1 MRHLRRMHTI
11 SMSERRNSL
20 PLSKRARIEIYIP
33 ERETS
38 DYALLENAFEQEF
51 LHTFGGCTVIRNIK
65 GMYLGS
71 DGRTEVEP
79 VSLVYSDTPFDFDEH
94 FEEYFERIRRIKL
107 GEAAL
112 EASDEESILVV
123 VHAIYHSL

>member
-1 MRHLRRMHTI
+1 MRLFGGCVH
-11 SMSERRNSL
+11 SKSERRNSL

-38 DYALLENAFEQEF
+38 DYALLENVFEQEF

-71 DGRTEVEP
+71 DKRTEVEP
-79 VSLVYSDTPFDFDEH
+79 VSLVDSATPFDFDEH
-94 FEEYFERIRRIKL
+94 FDENAEYT
-107 GEAAL
+107 
-112 EASDEESILVV
+112 
-123 VHAIYHSL
+123 Y

>member
-1 MRHLRRMHTI
+1 M
-11 SMSERRNSL
+11 

-38 DYALLENAFEQEF
+38 DYALLENVFEQEF
-51 LHTFGGCTVIRNIK
+51 LHIFGGCTVIRNIK

-71 DGRTEVEP
+71 DKRTEVEP

-94 FEEYFERIRRIKL
+94 FDEIAEYTDDLRQ
-107 GEAAL
+107 AAL
-112 EASDEESILVV
+112 EASDEESILIV
-123 VHAIYHSL
+123 VHEIFHSL

>member
-1 MRHLRRMHTI
+1 M
-11 SMSERRNSL
+11 

-38 DYALLENAFEQEF
+38 DYALLENVFEQEF

-71 DGRTEVEP
+71 DDGTKVEP
-79 VSLVYSDTPFDFDEH
+79 VNLVYSDTPFEFDEH
-94 FEEYFERIRRIKL
+94 FDDIAKYTDELRD
-107 GEAAL
+107 AAM

-123 VHAIYHSL
+123 VHEIYHSL

>member
-1 MRHLRRMHTI
+1 MRLFGGCVH
-11 SMSERRNSL
+11 SKSERRNSL

-38 DYALLENAFEQEF
+38 DYALLENVFEQEF

-71 DGRTEVEP
+71 DKRTEVEP

-94 FEEYFERIRRIKL
+94 FDEIAEYTDDLRQ
-107 GEAAL
+107 AAL
-112 EASDEESILVV
+112 EASDEESILIV
-123 VHAIYHSL
+123 VHEIFHSL

>member
-1 MRHLRRMHTI
+1 MRYVACDH
-11 SMSERRNSL
+11 SESERRNSL

-38 DYALLENAFEQEF
+38 NYAVLESVFEQEF

-71 DGRTEVEP
+71 DDKTDVEP
-79 VSLVYSDTPFDFDEH
+79 VSLVYSDTPFDF
-94 FEEYFERIRRIKL
+94 EENFDAIEQYTEELRA
-107 GEAAL
+107 AAL
-112 EASDEESILVV
+112 EASEEESILIV
-123 VHAIYHSL
+123 VHEIYHSL

>member
-1 MRHLRRMHTI
+1 MMRYVACDH
-11 SMSERRNSL
+11 SKSERRNSL

-38 DYALLENAFEQEF
+38 NYAVLESVFEQEF

-71 DGRTEVEP
+71 DDKTDVEP
-79 VSLVYSDTPFDFDEH
+79 VSLVYSDTPFDF
-94 FEEYFERIRRIKL
+94 EENFDAIEQYTEELRA
-107 GEAAL
+107 AAL
-112 EASDEESILVV
+112 EASEEESILIV
-123 VHAIYHSL
+123 VHEIYHSL

>member
-1 MRHLRRMHTI
+1 M
-11 SMSERRNSL
+11 

-38 DYALLENAFEQEF
+38 DYALLENVFEQEF

-65 GMYLGS
+65 GMYLAS
-71 DGRTEVEP
+71 EKRTEVEP

-94 FEEYFERIRRIKL
+94 FDEIAEYTDDLRQ
-107 GEAAL
+107 AAL
-112 EASDEESILVV
+112 EASDEESILIV
-123 VHAIYHSL
+123 VHEIFHSL

>member
-1 MRHLRRMHTI
+1 MRYVACDH
-11 SMSERRNSL
+11 SKSERRNSL

-38 DYALLENAFEQEF
+38 NYAVLESVFEQEF

-71 DGRTEVEP
+71 DDKTDVEP
-79 VSLVYSDTPFDFDEH
+79 VSLVYSDTPFDF
-94 FEEYFERIRRIKL
+94 EENFDAIEQYTEELRA
-107 GEAAL
+107 AAL
-112 EASDEESILVV
+112 EASEEESILIV
-123 VHAIYHSL
+123 VHEIYHSL

>member
-1 MRHLRRMHTI
+1 M
-11 SMSERRNSL
+11 

-38 DYALLENAFEQEF
+38 DYALLENVFEQEF
-51 LHTFGGCTVIRNIK
+51 LYTFGGSTVIRNIK

-79 VSLVYSDTPFDFDEH
+79 VSLIYSDTPFDFDEH
-94 FEEYFERIRRIKL
+94 FEEIEQYTDELRN
-107 GEAAL
+107 AAL
-112 EASDEESILVV
+112 EASDEESILIVV
-123 VHAIYHSL
+123 NAIYHSL

>member
-1 MRHLRRMHTI
+1 MRCVACDH
-11 SMSERRNSL
+11 SKSERRNSL

-38 DYALLENAFEQEF
+38 NYAVLESVFEQEF

-71 DGRTEVEP
+71 DDKTDVEP
-79 VSLVYSDTPFDFDEH
+79 VSLVYSDTPFDFEENFDAIEQYTDEL
-94 FEEYFERIRRIKL
+94 RA
-107 GEAAL
+107 AAL
-112 EASDEESILVV
+112 EASEEESILIV
-123 VHAIYHSL
+123 VHEIYHSL

>member
-1 MRHLRRMHTI
+1 
-11 SMSERRNSL
+11 L

-38 DYALLENAFEQEF
+38 DYALLENVFEQEF

-71 DGRTEVEP
+71 EKRTEVEP

-94 FEEYFERIRRIKL
+94 FSEIAEYTDDLRQ
-107 GEAAL
+107 AAL
-112 EASDEESILVV
+112 EASDEESILIV
-123 VHAIYHSL
+123 VHEIFHSL

>member
-1 MRHLRRMHTI
+1 MRYVACDH
-11 SMSERRNSL
+11 SKSERRNSL

-38 DYALLENAFEQEF
+38 NYAVLESVFEQEF

-71 DGRTEVEP
+71 DYKTDVEP
-79 VSLVYSDTPFDFDEH
+79 VSLVYSDTPFDF
-94 FEEYFERIRRIKL
+94 EENFDAIEQYTEELRA
-107 GEAAL
+107 AAL
-112 EASDEESILVV
+112 EASEEESILIV
-123 VHAIYHSL
+123 VHEIYHSL

>member
-1 MRHLRRMHTI
+1 M
-11 SMSERRNSL
+11 

-38 DYALLENAFEQEF
+38 DYALLENVFEQEF

-65 GMYLGS
+65 GMYVGS

-79 VSLVYSDTPFDFDEH
+79 VNLVYSDTPFDFDEH
-94 FEEYFERIRRIKL
+94 FGEIEKYTEEMRK
-107 GEAAL
+107 AAL
-112 EASDEESILVV
+112 EASDEESRLVV
-123 VHAIYHSL
+123 VNAIYHSL

>member
-1 MRHLRRMHTI
+1 MMRCVACDH
-11 SMSERRNSL
+11 SKSERRNSL

-38 DYALLENAFEQEF
+38 NYAVLESVFEQEF

-71 DGRTEVEP
+71 DDKTDVEP
-79 VSLVYSDTPFDFDEH
+79 VSLVYSDTPFDF
-94 FEEYFERIRRIKL
+94 EENFDAIEQYTEELRA
-107 GEAAL
+107 AAL
-112 EASDEESILVV
+112 EASEEESILIV
-123 VHAIYHSL
+123 VHEIYHSL